1 LAEAVTV
8 LLNSAMVA
16 ERSEHLGVA
25 PYDRSAQQ
33 VSYVNR
39 YIERRVSRPVVSA
52 VVAAARETLFANE

>member
-1 LAEAVTV
+1 
-8 LLNSAMVA
+8 MVA

-33 VSYVNR
+33 VRYVNR

>member
-1 LAEAVTV
+1 MTV

-52 VVAAARETLFANE
+52 VVAVARETLFANE

>member
-1 LAEAVTV
+1 
-8 LLNSAMVA
+8 MVA